1 MNNFD
6 INTFDEL
13 GRDHAIILLK
23 EVYRTLERVNET
35 STVAAQEYSDDTRSQ
50 LAYEVGYLGGGIRQ
64 VLRDMSSFTMTTVN
78 TLD

>member
-13 GRDHAIILLK
+13 GRDHAVKLLK
-23 EVYRTLERVNET
+23 DVYRTLEQVNRT
-35 STVAAQEYSDDTRSQ
+35 SKAVAEEYSNSLQSQ
-50 LAYEVGYLGGGIRQ
+50 LAYEVGYLGGTIRK
-64 VLRDMSSFTMTTVN
+64 VLQHMDDFTSETVN